1 MIKLFEAV
9 DLEGYDEVSDFILSF
24 LPQTNTFCFYG
35 DLGAGKTTFVK
46 ALCAQLG
53 IEDALS
59 SPSFSIVN
67 EYQSS
72 TTSQQVYHM
81 DLYRLKS
88 IDEAESIGLH
98 EYLDSGNYC
107 FIEWPELIEHFLPAD
122 VIKISIRTE
131 GNIRNV
137 SIFKD

>member
-1 MIKLFEAV
+1 MKQQEFFFA
-9 DLEGYDEVSDFILSF
+9 LENIDTVAKSVLASF
-24 LPQTNTFCFYG
+24 PHERIFFLKGN
-35 DLGAGKTTFVK
+35 LGAGKTTFVK

-107 FIEWPELIEHFLPAD
+107 FIEWPELIEKWQNGTTLQFEIIDNHHR
-122 VIKISIRTE
+122 KISI
-131 GNIRNV
+131 
-137 SIFKD
+137 